1 MAIYGKALQSR
12 NSKVHRRLQFQC
24 TSNQGIVFKGRGQA
38 SQFTG
43 RAPYTFAPEGVTG
56 AVQGIK
62 RKLSFGLFLRPSAA
76 LDLCD
81 LL

>member
-1 MAIYGKALQSR
+1 
-12 NSKVHRRLQFQC
+12 
-24 TSNQGIVFKGRGQA
+24 
-38 SQFTG
+38 
-43 RAPYTFAPEGVTG
+43 
-56 AVQGIK
+56 VQGIK